1 MLPFCGD
8 EAVVVALRGEV
19 EAGPGL
25 EAVEIGVETGC
36 GCGGGTS
43 GTIGSSGAE
52 GAEPSERDLR
62 ESEEEDLGHA
72 RAAVS
77 ASAGHDSSPPMMPP
91 TGAGGGGGTF
101 HAVFLAA
108 ALPGSAPSACAAGSR
123 GFSRDGAWGGAAI
136 AAGASPAL
144 AAGCVGAAPPAAGDM
159 AGRRGTGAGVKEE
172 RFWIAI

>member
-8 EAVVVALRGEV
+8 EAVVVVALGGGEV
-19 EAGPGL
+19 GAGPGL
-25 EAVEIGVETGC
+25 GAVEIGLETGC
-36 GCGGGTS
+36 GCGTS
-43 GTIGSSGAE
+43 GTIESSGAE

-108 ALPGSAPSACAAGSR
+108 ALPGSAPSA
-123 GFSRDGAWGGAAI
+123 
-136 AAGASPAL
+136 
-144 AAGCVGAAPPAAGDM
+144 
-159 AGRRGTGAGVKEE
+159 
-172 RFWIAI
+172 

>member
-8 EAVVVALRGEV
+8 EAVVVALALGGGEV

-25 EAVEIGVETGC
+25 EAADIGVETGC
-36 GCGGGTS
+36 SCGCGGTS
-43 GTIGSSGAE
+43 GTIGSSGGE

-62 ESEEEDLGHA
+62 ESDEEDLGQA
-72 RAAVS
+72 RAAAS
-77 ASAGHDSSPPMMPP
+77 ASAGQDSSPPMMPP

-123 GFSRDGAWGGAAI
+123 GFTDRKS
-136 AAGASPAL
+136 
-144 AAGCVGAAPPAAGDM
+144 V
-159 AGRRGTGAGVKEE
+159 V
-172 RFWIAI
+172 